1 MERYF
6 VVDGVI
12 AAQTPKIVD
21 VFSPI
26 LPLFKTIIEIGFH
39 KGAFTLWLHKNKKE
53 DTKLVAYDI
62 SFEPK
67 EVNDETIDFR
77 QGDCFDE
84 KIINE
89 IKELIINGGK
99 TLVLCDGGYKERE
112 FNLYSQFLKQ
122 DDVIMCHDY
131 AHNAEEFSSIIS
143 QINWNCAYESKYDN
157 IEQAVKLNSLE
168 PYEYDA
174 FKNVLWGS
182 FIKK

>member
-21 VFSPI
+21 EFSPI

-67 EVNDETIDFR
+67 QVNDETIDFR
-77 QGDCFDE
+77 QGDCFDDRV
-84 KIINE
+84 
-89 IKELIINGGK
+89 IKEIQELISNGGK
-99 TLVLCDGGYKERE
+99 TLVLCDGGAKERE

-131 AHNAEEFSSIIS
+131 AHTSEEFSSIGAS
-143 QINWNCAYESKYDN
+143 LNWNCAYESKYDN

>member
-26 LPLFKTIIEIGFH
+26 LPLFNTIIEIGFH
-39 KGAFTLWLHKNKKE
+39 KGAFTLWLHKNKNE

-62 SFEPK
+62 GLGPK
-67 EVNDETIDFR
+67 EVHDIEIDFR

-89 IKELIINGGK
+89 IKELIVNGEK
-99 TLVLCDGGYKERE
+99 TLVLCDGGHKERE
-112 FNLYSQFLKQ
+112 FNLYSQFLKSE
-122 DDVIMCHDY
+122 DVIMCHDY
-131 AHNAEEFSSIIS
+131 AHTSEEFSVIAASL
-143 QINWNCAYESKYDN
+143 NWNCAYESRYDN
-157 IEQAVKLNSLE
+157 IEAAVKLNNLE
-168 PYEYDA
+168 PFKYNE